1 MGRMKEL
8 FIEQM
13 NKQIEDHMSIDA
25 DYQYQQ
31 YLNDKVLAELNASM
45 ELRYSDGDIKYVLE
59 TVLGDANPIVED
71 IIKELNE
78 IHNLRHGYTD

>member
-13 NKQIEDHMSIDA
+13 NKQIEDHMNIDA

-31 YLNDKVLAELNASM
+31 YLNDKVVAELNASM

-59 TVLGDANPIVED
+59 TVLGDTNPIVEN
-71 IIKELNE
+71 IINELTE

>member
-13 NKQIEDHMSIDA
+13 NKQIEDHMNIDA

-31 YLNDKVLAELNASM
+31 YLNDKIVAELNASM
-45 ELRYSDGDIKYVLE
+45 EPRYSDGDIKYALE
-59 TVLGDANPIVED
+59 SVLGDANPIVED
-71 IIKELNE
+71 IVKELTE
-78 IHNLRHGYTD
+78 LHNLRHGYTD

>member
-1 MGRMKEL
+1 MKEL

-31 YLNDKVLAELNASM
+31 YLNDKAIAELNASM
-45 ELRYSDGDIKYVLE
+45 EPRYSDGDIKYALE
-59 TVLGDANPIVED
+59 SVLGDANPIVED
-71 IIKELNE
+71 IVKELTE
-78 IHNLRHGYTD
+78 LHNLRHGYTN

>member
-13 NKQIEDHMSIDA
+13 NKQIEDHMNIDA

-31 YLNDKVLAELNASM
+31 YLNDKVVAELNASM
-45 ELRYSDGDIKYVLE
+45 EPRYSDGDIKYALE
-59 TVLGDANPIVED
+59 SVLGDANPIVED
-71 IIKELNE
+71 IVKELTE
-78 IHNLRHGYTD
+78 LHNLRHGYTD